1 MASAEVNTANQ
12 TQPVFWTHLGNWIR
26 LIPRSAVLS
35 MIGPSVLL
43 LIGYF
48 GWRFYGAK
56 SYDAAFYGLR
66 KENLVLTQPPVWLK
80 ESIVEEVFQASGLE
94 NLSLLDSQTPA
105 VLARTIDQHPA
116 VRKTHRVQPVSGGQI
131 FVSVEYRTPVAMV
144 HCELNDEVRESLK
157 VRKIDLHTSGDD
169 LFVPI
174 DKDGVLLPESNF
186 SQSDVMNYLWIYA
199 DELRFDPDW
208 KHGSKF
214 TDPRIIEA
222 ARLCNLLAPYRSQV
236 KAERVVVFPSKDKE
250 DGKFR
255 YELAIETA
263 TPGPTIIWGA
273 APELGQMEGSI
284 DPVSRSKMSKLLD
297 AASDRNQWSKGTID
311 LTK

>member
-1 MASAEVNTANQ
+1 MASAEVNTPNQ
-12 TQPVFWTHLGNWIR
+12 TPPLFWTHLGNWIR

-35 MIGPSVLL
+35 MIGPSLL
-43 LIGYF
+43 LLMGYF

-56 SYDAAFYGLR
+56 NYDAAFYGLR

-80 ESIVEEVFQASGLE
+80 ESVVEQVFHASGLE

-116 VRKTHRVQPVSGGQI
+116 VRKTHRVQPISGGQI

-144 HCELNDEVRESLK
+144 HCELNDEIREALR
-157 VRKIDLHTSGDD
+157 VRKIDINASGDD

-199 DELRFDPDW
+199 DELKFDPDW

-214 TDPRIIEA
+214 ADPRIIEA

-236 KAERVVVFPSKDKE
+236 KAERVIVLQAKTV
-250 DGKFR
+250 GKSR
-255 YELAIETA
+255 YWLAIETA
-263 TPGPTIIWGA
+263 TPGPTVIWGE
-273 APELGQMEGSI
+273 APEITQMEGAI
-284 DPVSRSKMSKLLD
+284 DTVSQSKISKLLD
-297 AASDRNQWSKGTID
+297 AASDRNQWSRGKID

>member
-12 TQPVFWTHLGNWIR
+12 TQSIFWNHLGNWIR
-26 LIPRSAVLS
+26 LIPRSALLS
-35 MIGPSVLL
+35 MMGPSLLL

-66 KENLVLTQPPVWLK
+66 KENLILTQPPVWLK
-80 ESIVEEVFQASGLE
+80 DSIVEQVFHASGLE

-144 HCELNDEVRESLK
+144 HCELNDEIREVLK
-157 VRKIDLHTSGDD
+157 LRKVELNTSGDD

-199 DELRFDPDW
+199 DELKFDPDW
-208 KHGSKF
+208 KHGNKF

-236 KAERVVVFPSKDKE
+236 KAERVVVVQAKVG
-250 DGKFR
+250 GKSPYR
-255 YELAIETA
+255 LAIETA
-263 TPGPTIIWGA
+263 SPGPTVVWGE
-273 APELGQMEGSI
+273 APELPSMEGSI
-284 DPVSRSKMSKLLD
+284 DPVSRSKISKLLD
-297 AASDRNQWSKGTID
+297 AASDRNQWSKGLID

>member
-12 TQPVFWTHLGNWIR
+12 TQPIFWSHLGNWIR

-35 MIGPSVLL
+35 MIGPSLLL

-66 KENLVLTQPPVWLK
+66 KENLILTQPPVWLK
-80 ESIVEEVFQASGLE
+80 DSIVEQVFHTSGLE

-144 HCELNDEVRESLK
+144 HCELNDEIREVLK
-157 VRKIDLHTSGDD
+157 LRKVELNTSGDD

-199 DELRFDPDW
+199 DELKFDPDW
-208 KHGSKF
+208 KHGNRF

-236 KAERVVVFPSKDKE
+236 KAERVVVVQAKVG
-250 DGKFR
+250 GKSPYR
-255 YELAIETA
+255 LAIETA
-263 TPGPTIIWGA
+263 APGPTVVWGE
-273 APELGQMEGSI
+273 APELPSMEGWI
-284 DPVSRSKMSKLLD
+284 DPVSRSKISKLLD
-297 AASDRNQWSKGTID
+297 AASDRNQWSKGLID

>member
-12 TQPVFWTHLGNWIR
+12 TQPIFWNHLGNWIR
-26 LIPRSAVLS
+26 LIPRSALLS
-35 MIGPSVLL
+35 MMGPSLLL

-66 KENLVLTQPPVWLK
+66 KENLILTQPPVWLK
-80 ESIVEEVFQASGLE
+80 DSIVEQVFHASGLE

-144 HCELNDEVRESLK
+144 HCELNDEIREVLK
-157 VRKIDLHTSGDD
+157 LRKVELNTSGDD

-199 DELRFDPDW
+199 DELKFDPDW
-208 KHGSKF
+208 THGNKF

-236 KAERVVVFPSKDKE
+236 KAERVVVVQAKVG
-250 DGKFR
+250 GKSPYR
-255 YELAIETA
+255 LAIETA
-263 TPGPTIIWGA
+263 SPGPTVVWGE
-273 APELGQMEGSI
+273 APELPSMEGSI
-284 DPVSRSKMSKLLD
+284 DPVSRSKISKLLD
-297 AASDRNQWSKGTID
+297 AASDRNQWSKGLID

>member
-1 MASAEVNTANQ
+1 MASAEVNTPNQ
-12 TQPVFWTHLGNWIR
+12 TPPLFWTHLGNWIR

-35 MIGPSVLL
+35 MIGPSLL
-43 LIGYF
+43 LLMGYF

-56 SYDAAFYGLR
+56 NYDAAFYGLR

-80 ESIVEEVFQASGLE
+80 ESVVEQVFHASGLE

-116 VRKTHRVQPVSGGQI
+116 VRKTHRVQPISGGQI

-144 HCELNDEVRESLK
+144 HCELNDEIREILK
-157 VRKIDLHTSGDD
+157 LRKIDINTNGNDR
-169 LFVPI
+169 FVPI

-186 SQSDVMNYLWIYA
+186 SQSDLMNYLWIYIYA
-199 DELRFDPDW
+199 DELKFDPDW
-208 KHGSKF
+208 KHGNKF

-222 ARLCNLLAPYRSQV
+222 ARLCDLLAPYRSQV
-236 KAERVVVFPSKDKE
+236 KAERVVVFPSKDK
-250 DGKFR
+250 DAGKR
-255 YELAIETA
+255 GYGLAIETA
-263 TPGPTIIWGA
+263 GPTFFWGA
-273 APELGQMEGSI
+273 APELPQMEGSI
-284 DPVSRSKMSKLLD
+284 DPVSQSKISKLLD
-297 AASDRNQWSKGTID
+297 AASDRNQWSRENID

>member
-1 MASAEVNTANQ
+1 MASAEVNNANQ
-12 TQPVFWTHLGNWIR
+12 TQPIFWSHLGNWIR

-35 MIGPSVLL
+35 MIGPSLLL

-66 KENLVLTQPPVWLK
+66 KENLILTQPPVWLK
-80 ESIVEEVFQASGLE
+80 DSIVEQVFHTSGLE

-144 HCELNDEVRESLK
+144 HCELNDEIREVLK
-157 VRKIDLHTSGDD
+157 LRKVELNTSGDD

-199 DELRFDPDW
+199 DELKFDPDW
-208 KHGSKF
+208 KHGNKF

-236 KAERVVVFPSKDKE
+236 KAERVVVVQAKVG
-250 DGKFR
+250 GKSPYR
-255 YELAIETA
+255 LAIETA
-263 TPGPTIIWGA
+263 APGPTVVWGE
-273 APELGQMEGSI
+273 APELPSMEGSI
-284 DPVSRSKMSKLLD
+284 DPVSRSKISKLLD
-297 AASDRNQWSKGTID
+297 AASDRNQWSKGLID

>member
-1 MASAEVNTANQ
+1 MASAEVNTPNQ
-12 TQPVFWTHLGNWIR
+12 TQPLFWTHLGNWIR
-26 LIPRSAVLS
+26 MIPRSAVLS
-35 MIGPSVLL
+35 MIGPSLL
-43 LIGYF
+43 LLFGYF

-56 SYDAAFYGLR
+56 NYDAAFYGLR

-80 ESIVEEVFQASGLE
+80 ESVVEQVFNASGLE

-116 VRKTHRVQPVSGGQI
+116 VRKTHRVQPISGGQI

-144 HCELNDEVRESLK
+144 HCELNDEIREVLR
-157 VRKIDLHTSGDD
+157 VRKIDINASGND

-199 DELRFDPDW
+199 DELKFDPDW
-208 KHGSKF
+208 KHGNKF

-236 KAERVVVFPSKDKE
+236 KAERVVVFPRKD
-250 DGKFR
+250 DAGKLR

-263 TPGPTIIWGA
+263 PPGPTIRWGA
-273 APELGQMEGSI
+273 APELPQMEGAVDST
-284 DPVSRSKMSKLLD
+284 SQSKMSKLFD
-297 AASDRNQWSKGTID
+297 AASDRNQWSKETID

>member
-12 TQPVFWTHLGNWIR
+12 TQPIFWNHLGNWIR
-26 LIPRSAVLS
+26 LIPRSALLS
-35 MIGPSVLL
+35 MMGPSLLL

-66 KENLVLTQPPVWLK
+66 KENLILTQPPVWLK
-80 ESIVEEVFQASGLE
+80 DSIVEQVFHASGLE

-144 HCELNDEVRESLK
+144 HCELNDEIREVLK
-157 VRKIDLHTSGDD
+157 LRKVELNTSGDD

-199 DELRFDPDW
+199 DELKFDPDW
-208 KHGSKF
+208 KHGNKF

-236 KAERVVVFPSKDKE
+236 KAERVVVVQAKVG
-250 DGKFR
+250 GKSPYR
-255 YELAIETA
+255 LAIETA
-263 TPGPTIIWGA
+263 SSGPTVVWGE
-273 APELGQMEGSI
+273 APELPSMEGSI
-284 DPVSRSKMSKLLD
+284 DPVSRSKISKLLD
-297 AASDRNQWSKGTID
+297 AASDRNQWSKGLID

>member
-12 TQPVFWTHLGNWIR
+12 TQPIFWNHLGNWIR
-26 LIPRSAVLS
+26 LIPRSALLS
-35 MIGPSVLL
+35 MMGPSLLL

-66 KENLVLTQPPVWLK
+66 KENLILTQPPVWLK
-80 ESIVEEVFQASGLE
+80 DSIVEQVFHASGLE

-144 HCELNDEVRESLK
+144 HCELNDEIREVLK
-157 VRKIDLHTSGDD
+157 LRKVELNTSGDD

-199 DELRFDPDW
+199 DELKFDPDW
-208 KHGSKF
+208 KHGNKF

-236 KAERVVVFPSKDKE
+236 KAERVVVVQAKVG
-250 DGKFR
+250 GKSPYR
-255 YELAIETA
+255 LAIETA
-263 TPGPTIIWGA
+263 SPGPTVVWGE
-273 APELGQMEGSI
+273 APELPPMEGSI
-284 DPVSRSKMSKLLD
+284 DPVSRSKISKLLD
-297 AASDRNQWSKGTID
+297 AASDRNQWSKGLID

>member
-1 MASAEVNTANQ
+1 
-12 TQPVFWTHLGNWIR
+12 
-26 LIPRSAVLS
+26 LI
-35 MIGPSVLL
+35 
-43 LIGYF
+43 
-48 GWRFYGAK
+48 
-56 SYDAAFYGLR
+56 
-66 KENLVLTQPPVWLK
+66 LTQPPVWLK
-80 ESIVEEVFQASGLE
+80 DSIVEQVFHASGLE

-144 HCELNDEVRESLK
+144 HCELNDEIREVLK
-157 VRKIDLHTSGDD
+157 LRKVELNTSGDD

-199 DELRFDPDW
+199 DELKFDPDW
-208 KHGSKF
+208 KHGNKF

-236 KAERVVVFPSKDKE
+236 KAERVVVVQAKVG
-250 DGKFR
+250 GKSPYR
-255 YELAIETA
+255 LAIETA
-263 TPGPTIIWGA
+263 SPGPTVVWGE
-273 APELGQMEGSI
+273 APELPSMEGSI
-284 DPVSRSKMSKLLD
+284 DPVSRSKISKLLD
-297 AASDRNQWSKGTID
+297 AASDRNQWSKGLID

>member
-12 TQPVFWTHLGNWIR
+12 TQSIFWNHLGNWIR
-26 LIPRSAVLS
+26 LIPRSALLS
-35 MIGPSVLL
+35 MMGPSLLL

-66 KENLVLTQPPVWLK
+66 KENLSLTQPPVWLK
-80 ESIVEEVFQASGLE
+80 DSIVEQVFHASGLE

-144 HCELNDEVRESLK
+144 HCELNDEIREVLK
-157 VRKIDLHTSGDD
+157 LRKVELNTSGDD

-199 DELRFDPDW
+199 DELKFDPDW
-208 KHGSKF
+208 KHGNKF

-236 KAERVVVFPSKDKE
+236 KAERVVVVQAKVG
-250 DGKFR
+250 GKSPYR
-255 YELAIETA
+255 LAIETA
-263 TPGPTIIWGA
+263 SPGPTIRWGE
-273 APELGQMEGSI
+273 APELPSMEGSI
-284 DPVSRSKMSKLLD
+284 DPVSRSKISKLLD
-297 AASDRNQWSKGTID
+297 AASDRNQWSKGLID

>member
-12 TQPVFWTHLGNWIR
+12 TQPIFWNHLGNWIR
-26 LIPRSAVLS
+26 LIPRSALLS
-35 MIGPSVLL
+35 MMGPSLLL

-66 KENLVLTQPPVWLK
+66 KENLILTQPPVWLK
-80 ESIVEEVFQASGLE
+80 DSIVEQVFHASGLE

-144 HCELNDEVRESLK
+144 HCELNDEIREVLK
-157 VRKIDLHTSGDD
+157 LRKVELNTSGDD

-199 DELRFDPDW
+199 DELKFDPDW
-208 KHGSKF
+208 KHGNKF

-236 KAERVVVFPSKDKE
+236 KAERVVVVQAKVG
-250 DGKFR
+250 GKSPYR
-255 YELAIETA
+255 LAIETA
-263 TPGPTIIWGA
+263 SPGPTVVWGE
-273 APELGQMEGSI
+273 APELPSMEGSI
-284 DPVSRSKMSKLLD
+284 DPVSRSKISKLLD
-297 AASDRNQWSKGTID
+297 AASDRNQWSKGLID

>member
-12 TQPVFWTHLGNWIR
+12 TQPIFWNHLGNWIR
-26 LIPRSAVLS
+26 LIPRSALLS
-35 MIGPSVLL
+35 MMGPSLLL

-66 KENLVLTQPPVWLK
+66 KENLILTQPPVWLK
-80 ESIVEEVFQASGLE
+80 DSIVEQVFHASGLE

-144 HCELNDEVRESLK
+144 HCELNDEIREVLK
-157 VRKIDLHTSGDD
+157 LRKVELNTSGDD

-186 SQSDVMNYLWIYA
+186 SQSGVMNYLWIYA
-199 DELRFDPDW
+199 DELKFDPDW
-208 KHGSKF
+208 KHGNKF

-236 KAERVVVFPSKDKE
+236 KAERVVVVQAKVS
-250 DGKFR
+250 GKSPYR
-255 YELAIETA
+255 LAIETA
-263 TPGPTIIWGA
+263 SPGPTVVWGE
-273 APELGQMEGSI
+273 APELPSMEGSI
-284 DPVSRSKMSKLLD
+284 DPVSRSKISKLLD
-297 AASDRNQWSKGTID
+297 AASDRNQWSKGLID

>member
-12 TQPVFWTHLGNWIR
+12 TQPIFWNHLGNWIR
-26 LIPRSAVLS
+26 LIPRSAFLS
-35 MIGPSVLL
+35 MMGPSLLL

-66 KENLVLTQPPVWLK
+66 KENLILTQPPVWLK
-80 ESIVEEVFQASGLE
+80 DSIVEQVFHASGLE

-144 HCELNDEVRESLK
+144 HCELNDEIREVLK
-157 VRKIDLHTSGDD
+157 LRKVELNTSGDD

-199 DELRFDPDW
+199 DELKFDPDW
-208 KHGSKF
+208 KHGNKF

-236 KAERVVVFPSKDKE
+236 KAERVVVVQAKVG
-250 DGKFR
+250 GKSPYR
-255 YELAIETA
+255 LAIETA
-263 TPGPTIIWGA
+263 SPGPTVVWGE
-273 APELGQMEGSI
+273 APELPSMEGSI
-284 DPVSRSKMSKLLD
+284 DPVSRSKISKLLD
-297 AASDRNQWSKGTID
+297 AASDRNQWSKGLID

>member
-12 TQPVFWTHLGNWIR
+12 TQPIFWNHLGNWIR
-26 LIPRSAVLS
+26 LIPRSALLS
-35 MIGPSVLL
+35 MMGPSLLL

-66 KENLVLTQPPVWLK
+66 KENLILTQPPVWLK
-80 ESIVEEVFQASGLE
+80 DSIVEQVFHASGLE

-144 HCELNDEVRESLK
+144 HCELNDEIREVLK
-157 VRKIDLHTSGDD
+157 LRKVELNTSGDD

-199 DELRFDPDW
+199 DELKFDPDW
-208 KHGSKF
+208 KHGNKF

-236 KAERVVVFPSKDKE
+236 KAERVVVVQAKVG
-250 DGKFR
+250 GKSPYR
-255 YELAIETA
+255 LAIETA
-263 TPGPTIIWGA
+263 SPGPTVVWGE
-273 APELGQMEGSI
+273 APELPSMEGSI
-284 DPVSRSKMSKLLD
+284 DPVSRSKISKLLD